1 METDDLLHR
10 SIEKAVAF
18 AHAAADEP
26 TSYRIW
32 EARTYSAE
40 ALSCFER
47 LEAGVARRSAR
58 TLRRV
63 RYLRALLAGLDRH
76 DTRPPRLLAS

>member
-1 METDDLLHR
+1 MDTQLLYH
-10 SIEKAVAF
+10 SIEKAITF

-47 LEAGVARRSAR
+47 LEEGGTVRSAR
-58 TLRRV
+58 VLRRV
-63 RYLRALLAGLDRH
+63 RYLRALLAGLERH